1 MNAFVVD
8 SSVVAKWLPPLN
20 TEPFASEARTLLEDW
35 TQGRIE
41 LLVPDLLLIEV
52 ANVLWKAARVGR
64 CAALQ
69 ARSAL
74 NILISYGLPA
84 VPSVTLLDLAL
95 RIGVEYKRTV
105 YDSIYIALAVQ
116 YGRQLVTTDEKLAN
130 ALAAYFPVKWIGAI

>member
-1 MNAFVVD
+1 L
-8 SSVVAKWLPPLN
+8 SSG
-20 TEPFASEARTLLEDW
+20 SEA
-35 TQGRIE
+35 
-41 LLVPDLLLIEV
+41 P
-52 ANVLWKAARVGR
+52 
-64 CAALQ
+64 Q

-74 NILISYGLPA
+74 NILISYDLLV

>member
-20 TEPFASEARTLLEDW
+20 NEPFASEARSLLVDW
-35 TQGRIE
+35 TKGRIE
-41 LLVPDLLLIEV
+41 LFVPDLLLTEV

-64 CAALQ
+64 CGAPQ

-74 NILISYGLPA
+74 NILISYDLPV

-116 YGRQLVTTDEKLAN
+116 SSRPLVTADEKLAN
-130 ALAAYFPVKWIGAI
+130 AVAAYFPVKWIGAI